1 MLAGNSIGDGTTQH
15 ATAEYLADLILE
27 LQRLADASGQYE
39 LARLLD
45 LAHLEARRNQSET

>member
-15 ATAEYLADLILE
+15 ATAEYLADLILQ
-27 LQRLADASGQYE
+27 LQRLANASGQYE

-45 LAHLEARRNQSET
+45 LARLEARRNQSEN